1 MEAMEVSTEVITEVT
16 MEVTE
21 VMEVTVTIMEKGQ
34 LSPPMPTIPMEAT
47 LTLAA
52 PFGDFPEVI
61 TVKNFAHE
69 TLENK
74 SKIADIYTTTLIGV
88 QILSL
93 GVRRGAQWKSQSA
106 SWYIKARWACCGYS
120 LQL

>member
-1 MEAMEVSTEVITEVT
+1 MEATEATMEVTIEAT
-16 MEVTE
+16 EVTE
-21 VMEVTVTIMEKGQ
+21 VMVTTMERGQ
-34 LSPPMPTIPMEAT
+34 LSLLMPTIPMEVT
-47 LTLAA
+47 PTSAA

-61 TVKNFAHE
+61 TVKKNFAHE

-74 SKIADIYTTTLIGV
+74 SKFADIYTTTLIGV

>member
-1 MEAMEVSTEVITEVT
+1 MLAAQSGEVGEARGQRNLVTTEVI

-21 VMEVTVTIMEKGQ
+21 VT
-34 LSPPMPTIPMEAT
+34 MEAT

-61 TVKNFAHE
+61 TVRNFAHE